1 METIELGPTGQT
13 TSRLGFGC
21 STLMGATGRKGSL
34 RMLETAYDA
43 GVRHFD
49 VAPMYGYGEAESCL
63 SEFLSRHGTDVTVTT
78 KYGIAPPKNR
88 SLFRMGRAIA
98 APLIRQFPAVK
109 RRLASVAQSVVQPAW
124 KPAFSVEQAQS
135 SLETSLAA
143 LRCEQIDVW
152 LLHEATAADLVDD
165 ELLRFLEDAV
175 AHGKIRAFGVGSD
188 GSQISELLEKQPK
201 YCSVVQYEWSVFD
214 RTIGSGG
221 SFRIHHRALTHHF
234 TSLLAALKA
243 DRELSR
249 RWAEYVGADITDA
262 GVLSQ
267 LMLKASLVMN
277 PESIVLF
284 SSKQPERIRMNAAV
298 ADDARLEEP
307 AKRFY
312 EIVQREKDVLRQ
324 GTQ

>member
-1 METIELGPTGQT
+1 MDGDTMETIELGPTGQT

-165 ELLRFLEDAV
+165 ELLRFLEDA
-175 AHGKIRAFGVGSD
+175 
-188 GSQISELLEKQPK
+188 
-201 YCSVVQYEWSVFD
+201 
-214 RTIGSGG
+214 
-221 SFRIHHRALTHHF
+221 
-234 TSLLAALKA
+234 
-243 DRELSR
+243 
-249 RWAEYVGADITDA
+249 
-262 GVLSQ
+262 
-267 LMLKASLVMN
+267 
-277 PESIVLF
+277 
-284 SSKQPERIRMNAAV
+284 
-298 ADDARLEEP
+298 
-307 AKRFY
+307 
-312 EIVQREKDVLRQ
+312 
-324 GTQ
+324 